1 MAKSYGALREIFY
14 LLRGD
19 KKDFDWAP
27 GGFFAIRRN
36 ILEKVGGY
44 FTKKKGSGDLD
55 LSWKVKKEGYN
66 ICFNEK
72 AIAYHRDPDT
82 LKKVWRRE
90 KRIGHHEY
98 KLTEQHPKEI
108 IKIRRL
114 LRFYPLL
121 LPVIIL
127 LVFLSWPFVVILV
140 AISYVGTL
148 VAVNGSVK
156 VRSMAWLVFNVM
168 NLAYCTGFLSSLL
181 TREK

>member
-1 MAKSYGALREIFY
+1 
-14 LLRGD
+14 
-19 KKDFDWAP
+19 
-27 GGFFAIRRN
+27 
-36 ILEKVGGY
+36 LEKVGGY

-90 KRIGHHEY
+90 KRIGHQEY
-98 KLTEQHPKEI
+98 KLTKQHPKEI
-108 IKIRRL
+108 VKIRRL

-121 LPVIIL
+121 LPFIVL
-127 LVFLSWPFVVILV
+127 LVFLSWPLV
-140 AISYVGTL
+140 AILVVISSVATL
-148 VAVNGSVK
+148 VAVNGSLK